1 MWLHEVSKIFKEVLM
16 MKNIK
21 RFTLLA
27 MLAGSIAIL
36 MASCSFKMDTKQEAF
51 YNEFIEKLEKSVKD
65 AEIPADT
72 VKFGID
78 DLNAEIATQAL
89 GFKIVDKD
97 AGKPIAKG
105 TKADALKK
113 RFVPKKA

>member
-1 MWLHEVSKIFKEVLM
+1 M

-36 MASCSFKMDTKQEAF
+36 MASCSFKMNTSQQTHYDAF
-51 YNEFIEKLEKSVKD
+51 
-65 AEIPADT
+65 
-72 VKFGID
+72 
-78 DLNAEIATQAL
+78 IATLVGLVAQAEMSPGNVKSHL
-89 GFKIVDKD
+89 ETNNVAAKAIGYQIVDKN
-97 AGKPIAKG
+97 AGKPIARG
-105 TKADALKK
+105 TGADALKK